1 MRQVTVQA
9 GRRTLVPQRRN
20 VAGGLTARG
29 PATHGNGP
37 KRAAR
42 RALMRAAAAISV
54 IAGAGGNGCGETM
67 LTGRAPVVLVI
78 DRLEGASGA
87 EPAELSNVLHS
98 DVETL
103 VARSV
108 ATGETSAPTV
118 FADSGRAVLRVAL
131 KDIGQPES
139 PATPTE
145 NNAVTITRYRVSYR
159 RTDGRSVPGVD
170 VPYGFDAA
178 ATVSVDGTG
187 PAPLGLELVR
197 AQAKREP
204 PLSSLRG
211 DGGALAISAIADV
224 MFYGHDRA
232 GNEVSA
238 AGALL
243 VVFAD
248 WDDPQ

>member
-1 MRQVTVQA
+1 MWQPTVQA
-9 GRRTLVPQRRN
+9 GGWTPVPQPRN
-20 VAGGLTARG
+20 LAGDLATWV
-29 PATHGNGP
+29 PANHADSQ
-37 KRAAR
+37 RAMR
-42 RALMRAAAAISV
+42 VALMRAATAVAV
-54 IAGAGGNGCGETM
+54 IAGAGGSGCGQTV

-103 VARSV
+103 VGRSV
-108 ATGETSAPTV
+108 AAGETSAPTV
-118 FADSGRAVLRVAL
+118 FADSGRAELRVAL

-145 NNAVTITRYRVSYR
+145 NNAVTVSRYRVSYR

-178 ATVSVDGTG
+178 VTVTVDGTG

-211 DGGALAISAIADV
+211 GGGALAISAVADV
-224 MFYGHDRA
+224 IFYGHDRA
-232 GNEVSA
+232 GNEVTA